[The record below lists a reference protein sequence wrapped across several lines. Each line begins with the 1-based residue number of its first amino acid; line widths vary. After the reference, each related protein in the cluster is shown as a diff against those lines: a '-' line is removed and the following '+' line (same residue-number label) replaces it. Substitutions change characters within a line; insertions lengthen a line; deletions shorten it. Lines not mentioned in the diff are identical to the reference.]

1 MDNPATREKFEDTK
15 GVIRMSKKDRQ
26 HNGQKKSTHNDLQN
40 NTHKTKDRVTRT
52 PLSTEGELRRSGRV
66 GSSCSTSDTHRVT
79 LVTNPVMSYEWGK
92 GLDKWNIYVVI
103 CDTDVP

>member
-26 HNGQKKSTHNDLQN
+26 HNGQKKRDKSTHNDLQN

-79 LVTNPVMSYEWGK
+79 LVTNPVMSYE
-92 GLDKWNIYVVI
+92 
-103 CDTDVP
+103 